1 MRRQVSPRRVI
12 RPEEIPMSTP
22 LKVRDARPDEFDALG
37 RLMVEV
43 YSSLDGFPKPA
54 DQPHYY
60 EMLAGIGRFTE
71 KPSARVLV
79 ALSAEGALVGGVV
92 YFGDMAEYGS
102 GGIATSVKGASGIR
116 LLGVDPEFRN
126 AGAGKALA
134 RACILLAREEGHSQV
149 ILHTTQAMR
158 VAWGLYERLGFTRS
172 EDLDFSQQGLP
183 VFGFRLELTNN
194 A

>member
-1 MRRQVSPRRVI
+1 MTPQLTI
-12 RPEEIPMSTP
+12 RDLHPG
-22 LKVRDARPDEFDALG
+22 EFEALG

-54 DQPHYY
+54 DQPRYY

-79 ALSAEGALVGGVV
+79 AVSPQGPLVGGVV

-102 GGIATSVKGASGIR
+102 GGVATSIQGASGIR
-116 LLGVDPEFRN
+116 LLGVDPKFRN

-134 RACILLAREEGHSQV
+134 KACIQLARDAGHAQV

-158 VAWGLYERLGFTRS
+158 IAWGLYERLGFTRS

-183 VFGFRLELTNN
+183 VFGFRLKLAND